1 MQVACQIEG
10 VIITGVIITGRK
22 DPQIKC
28 GIHQSKMEKAMEKV
42 MKEDMAESQDLKK
55 SSPTKIPQN

>member
-1 MQVACQIEG
+1 
-10 VIITGVIITGRK
+10 
-22 DPQIKC
+22 
-28 GIHQSKMEKAMEKV
+28 MEKAMEKV